1 MADLIQPVSRGA
13 WISPAMKTFDN
24 FHVIDHPLIKHKLT
38 LIREHST
45 GHKIFREL
53 VNEVST
59 LVAFE
64 LTRDLP
70 VSTVEIKTPLTET
83 TGDVISGNEIV
94 IVPILR
100 AGLGMVD
107 GIIRL
112 IPNARVGYVGM
123 ERNEET
129 HQPVHY
135 YFKIPS
141 APEQRHFII
150 VDPML
155 ATGGTAIATTN
166 SLKEFGATDI
176 TFMCLIAAPE
186 GVEAYCTTHPDVE
199 VYAAALDDHL
209 DENKYIIPGL
219 GDAGDRLFGTK

>member
-1 MADLIQPVSRGA
+1 
-13 WISPAMKTFDN
+13 MKTFDN

-53 VNEVST
+53 VNEIST

-64 LTRDLP
+64 LTRNLS
-70 VSTVEIKTPLTET
+70 VSTVDIKTPLTET
-83 TGDVISGNEIV
+83 TGSIVSGNEIV

-123 ERNEET
+123 
-129 HQPVHY
+129 
-135 YFKIPS
+135 
-141 APEQRHFII
+141 
-150 VDPML
+150 
-155 ATGGTAIATTN
+155 
-166 SLKEFGATDI
+166 
-176 TFMCLIAAPE
+176 
-186 GVEAYCTTHPDVE
+186 
-199 VYAAALDDHL
+199 
-209 DENKYIIPGL
+209 
-219 GDAGDRLFGTK
+219 

>member
-1 MADLIQPVSRGA
+1 
-13 WISPAMKTFDN
+13 MKPYDN
-24 FHVIDHPLIKHKLT
+24 FHVVNHPLIQHKLT
-38 LIREHST
+38 LIREAKT

-53 VNEVST
+53 VNEVAT

-70 VSTVEIKTPLTET
+70 TQHVTIQTPIKET
-83 TGDVISGNEIV
+83 SGHIVHGKDVV
-94 IVPILR
+94 LVPILR

-107 GIIRL
+107 GLIKL

-123 ERNEET
+123 ERDETT

-135 YFKIPS
+135 YFKIPKKH
-141 APEQRHFII
+141 EERNFII

-155 ATGGTAIATTN
+155 ATGGTAIATAN
-166 SLKEFGATDI
+166 SLKELGVTHI
-176 TFMCLIAAPE
+176 KFMCLIAAPE
-186 GVEAYCTTHPDVE
+186 GVTAFCDSHPDIDVF
-199 VYAAALDDHL
+199 AAALDDCL
-209 DENKYIIPGL
+209 NENKYIIPGL

>member
-1 MADLIQPVSRGA
+1 
-13 WISPAMKTFDN
+13 MKTFDN

-38 LIREHST
+38 LMREHST

-53 VNEVST
+53 VNEIST
-59 LVAFE
+59 LIAFE
-64 LTRDLP
+64 LTRDLS
-70 VSTVEIKTPLTET
+70 VSTVDIKTPLKET
-83 TGDVISGNEIV
+83 TGSVVSGNEIV

-135 YFKIPS
+135 YFKVPS
-141 APEQRHFII
+141 EAERCHFII

-155 ATGGTAIATTN
+155 ATGGTAIATTD
-166 SLKEFGATDI
+166 SLKDYGATDI
-176 TFMCLIAAPE
+176 KFMCLIAAPE
-186 GVEAYCTTHPDVE
+186 GVEAFCTSHPDVE